1 MEVQAAK
8 MIGAGLALIALL
20 GVGMGIGSIF
30 SSLITAVGRNPSA
43 KNDLVPLALIGFAGV
58 EILGLLAFVVAAV
71 MVFVQ

>member
-1 MEVQAAK
+1 MDVQAAK

-20 GVGMGIGSIF
+20 GVGMGIGAIF
-30 SSLITAVGRNPSA
+30 SALITAVGRNPSA

-71 MVFVQ
+71 MVFVK